1 MSFSGKIYTADKNF
15 TRLPVATVATNSK
28 SGSKVSHLA
37 NVAYVIFSSSDFIG
51 QISTCE
57 SLFLQSRNT
66 SRVRR
71 RRSRGVKRCQL
82 DGGEAEVGERG
93 VGCQRE
99 KDTTSVK
106 SFGNSNLKVNRYP
119 SIST

>member
-1 MSFSGKIYTADKNF
+1 MTNETALFYGKIYTADKHF
-15 TRLPVATVATNSK
+15 TRLLVATNSK

-82 DGGEAEVGERG
+82 DGVEAEVGERG
-93 VGCQRE
+93 WVARGKKTQQVS
-99 KDTTSVK
+99 KALATQTSK
-106 SFGNSNLKVNRYP
+106 STG
-119 SIST
+119 TQA